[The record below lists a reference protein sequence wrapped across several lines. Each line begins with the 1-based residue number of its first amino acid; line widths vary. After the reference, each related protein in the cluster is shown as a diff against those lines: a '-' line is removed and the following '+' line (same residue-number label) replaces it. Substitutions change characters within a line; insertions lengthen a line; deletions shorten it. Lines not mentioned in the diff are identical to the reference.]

1 MGPGVRL
8 LFDPGADAA
17 GAGVGGD
24 DGEGFEATCEI
35 LVRLTSEYDER
46 RRGPEAGGLDEFTVE
61 QALEYRHRGTAD
73 GRLAL
78 WREEHVRAL
87 LLEWLPR
94 NVTVLPEEIEEHDA
108 PGAVATWVE
117 FLAASGLL
125 DGRSDGP
132 GRLREVAESLRQA
145 HAEAMDD
152 PRFMGPAK
160 FWMLTAARSGVD
172 VRDERAMDRFIA
184 DVRAG
189 RVEYEA
195 ALAEVMGNQF
205 LGGLL
210 GAGPGG
216 RSLPE
221 ERTLP
226 LPVVDLGD
234 EQVLLEAAAGVDII
248 GQLAEVAGWLGKE
261 GRPLTKTGRLKTADA
276 LEFARHLGTDRCLGD
291 AACPL
296 KHLAGYG
303 FDGIRRAD
311 QLPYLRLL
319 VDWAREARLVRAY
332 RGRLVAVAG
341 ARTVREDPLALAAR
355 ALTALPALRD
365 PLLIGPVWDVPSRL
379 YPRFDLL
386 LTDLLAALY
395 GMPAGTP
402 WPMLW
407 HTVRAGHLDDDRWPG
422 EGEDTYSPAEL
433 RVVLDLL
440 VRTGV
445 IAFER
450 GPVAPSVLDGLRS
463 LAAEDGSTGPAALL
477 GADDPDGAAHLRELL
492 RSCEGDDVELLRLT
506 PLGTYAVRELLTS
519 LGRSAPALGDLRT
532 ADATTLL
539 ATLFDEYDDQHTRTE
554 LAGWI
559 EAAGGWDT
567 ARPALADALKRVR
580 LHARRNGLLRM
591 LVAEL
596 PDGYGPD
603 LLRHLRTDPE
613 LAPSALFV
621 GQEQAAEATLLAD
634 KATEHGPDGMEDI
647 DDREYALAATE
658 SLLLMRELDGET
670 GLLDAVG
677 HTRADAET
685 LTTMLRVAQTSGHP
699 DISGLERLAAI
710 DVAAL
715 RARSSH
721 LGRLCADAARKR
733 KSGSARKKG
742 KRRKRR

>member
-234 EQVLLEAAAGVDII
+234 EQVLLEAAAGVDIH

-276 LEFARHLGTDRCLGD
+276 LEFARHLGTDRGLGE
-291 AACPL
+291 AAGPL
-296 KHLAGYG
+296 KHLAGDG

>member
-1 MGPGVRL
+1 MRL
-8 LFDPGADAA
+8 LFVPGPDGDAA

-24 DGEGFEATCEI
+24 DGDGFEATCEI

-46 RRGPEAGGLDEFTVE
+46 RRGSEAGSLDEFTVE

-108 PGAVATWVE
+108 PGAVATLVE

-125 DGRSDGP
+125 DVRSDDP
-132 GRLREVAESLRQA
+132 ARLRGVAESLRQA
-145 HAEAMDD
+145 HAEAMED
-152 PRFMGPAK
+152 PRFMRSAK

-172 VRDERAMDRFIA
+172 VRDERALDRFIA

-189 RVEYEA
+189 RVEYDEA
-195 ALAEVMGNQF
+195 ALAKVMGNQF
-205 LGGLL
+205 LGGFL
-210 GAGPGG
+210 GAGPDGH
-216 RSLPE
+216 SLLE

-234 EQVLLEAAAGVDII
+234 EEALREAAASVDIL
-248 GQLAEVAGWLGKE
+248 GQLAEVARWLGKD

-276 LEFARHLGTDRCLGD
+276 LELACHLGIDRGLG
-291 AACPL
+291 AVAGPL
-296 KHLAGYG
+296 KHLAGDG
-303 FDGIRRAD
+303 FDHIRRAD

-319 VDWAREARLVRAY
+319 VEWAREARLVRAY

-450 GPVAPSVLDGLRS
+450 GPVDASVLDGLRS
-463 LAAEDGSTGPAALL
+463 LAAEDGSTGPAA
-477 GADDPDGAAHLRELL
+477 HLRALL

-506 PLGTYAVRELLTS
+506 PLGTYAVRELLTL
-519 LGRSAPALGDLRT
+519 LGRFAPALGDLRT

-539 ATLFDEYDDQHTRTE
+539 AALFDEYDDQHTRTE

-567 ARPALADALKRVR
+567 ARPVLADALKRVR

-621 GQEQAAEATLLAD
+621 GQEQAAEATLRAD
-634 KATEHGPDGMEDI
+634 KATEHGPDGMEDM

-699 DISGLERLAAI
+699 DISGLERLAAV

-721 LGRLCADAARKR
+721 LGRLRADAARKR

-742 KRRKRR
+742 NRRKRR

>member
-1 MGPGVRL
+1 VRL

-46 RRGPEAGGLDEFTVE
+46 RRGPEAGGLDLFTVE

-132 GRLREVAESLRQA
+132 GRLREVAQSLRQV

-189 RVEYEA
+189 RVEYDEA

-216 RSLPE
+216 HSLLE

-234 EQVLLEAAAGVDII
+234 EQALREAAAGVDIL
-248 GQLAEVAGWLGKE
+248 GQLAEMARRLGKD

-276 LEFARHLGTDRCLGD
+276 LELARHLGTDRGLGE
-291 AACPL
+291 AAGPL
-296 KHLAGYG
+296 KHLAGDG

-319 VDWAREARLVRAY
+319 VEWAREARLVRVY

-450 GPVAPSVLDGLRS
+450 GPVDPSVLDGLRS
-463 LAAEDGSTGPAALL
+463 LAAEDGSTGPAVLL

-506 PLGTYAVRELLTS
+506 PLGTYAVRELLTAR
-519 LGRSAPALGDLRT
+519 GRSAPALGDLRT

-634 KATEHGPDGMEDI
+634 KATEHGLDGMEDM

-721 LGRLCADAARKR
+721 MGRLRADAARKR
-733 KSGSARKKG
+733 KSGSASKKG